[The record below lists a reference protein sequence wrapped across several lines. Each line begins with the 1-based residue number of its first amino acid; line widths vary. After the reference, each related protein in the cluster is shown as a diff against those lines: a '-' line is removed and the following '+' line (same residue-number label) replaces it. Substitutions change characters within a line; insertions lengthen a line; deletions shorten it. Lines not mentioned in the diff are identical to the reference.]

1 MRSESEESATSLITR
16 PVRVWW
22 TPVISFT
29 VSSSEPVWGNH
40 LAGLWSNINSAVRA
54 RALCI
59 GLKGFYGE
67 VFDVRALGR
76 FARGGLITKRTA
88 MLLAEPWWFC
98 VSRRTSNRSMSS
110 ASARLCV
117 LHIKG
122 GKVQTRWKCC
132 HDLLLL
138 TGTACATT
146 LNTGDVRLTSR
157 LSLISAF
164 VFHRRHSD
172 EFGVCKEVHFCH
184 TRKGHAF
191 VAEFVL
197 EVNSTD
203 RVVFRPFRTS
213 QSRCNLCFR
222 SHD

>member
-1 MRSESEESATSLITR
+1 MNKSCWFCWLFSRMRSESEESATSLITR
-16 PVRVWW
+16 PVHVWW

-54 RALCI
+54 RAHYI

-98 VSRRTSNRSMSS
+98 VRRTSNRSMSS

-122 GKVQTRWKCC
+122 GKVQTRWKCW
-132 HDLLLL
+132 HDLLTL
-138 TGTACATT
+138 TGRACAAT
-146 LNTGDVRLTSR
+146 LNTGDVRLTCR
-157 LSLISAF
+157 LSLISPV
-164 VFHRRHSD
+164 VFRRRHSD
-172 EFGVCKEVHFCH
+172 EFG
-184 TRKGHAF
+184 
-191 VAEFVL
+191 L
-197 EVNSTD
+197 
-203 RVVFRPFRTS
+203 
-213 QSRCNLCFR
+213 
-222 SHD
+222 